1 MMDCITARL
10 TVFFEEPFWVG
21 VFERQTAGKLTACK
35 VTFGA
40 SPSDGEVY
48 AYFLR
53 NWRTLRFSPPI
64 DGQTVRYVRNPKGCS
79 VRLGERLPRESAPR
93 RSRRFNCSVSR
104 TSGNVWNARGSKKR
118 PRPNGGLHSNSK
130 NAGKSTK
137 ATEAKKPLP
146 RERFFQ

>member
-64 DGQTVRYVRNPKGCS
+64 DGQIVRYVRNPKRMQ
-79 VRLGERLPRESAPR
+79 RLAGREITQGIGTKAQQALQLQREQNKRERLE
-93 RSRRFNCSVSR
+93 RSRQQKEAEAERRF
-104 TSGNVWNARGSKKR
+104 ALKQQKR
-118 PRPNGGLHSNSK
+118 
-130 NAGKSTK
+130 
-137 ATEAKKPLP
+137 
-146 RERFFQ
+146 REKHKGH

>member
-10 TVFFEEPFWVG
+10 TVFFEDPFWVG

-35 VTFGA
+35 VTFGT

-64 DGQTVRYVRNPKGCS
+64 DGQIVRYVRNPKRMQ
-79 VRLGERLPRESAPR
+79 RLAGREITQGIGTKAQQALQLQREQNKRERLE
-93 RSRRFNCSVSR
+93 RSRQQKEAEAERRF
-104 TSGNVWNARGSKKR
+104 ALKQQKR
-118 PRPNGGLHSNSK
+118 
-130 NAGKSTK
+130 
-137 ATEAKKPLP
+137 
-146 RERFFQ
+146 REKHKGH

>member
-1 MMDCITARL
+1 MDCITARL

-35 VTFGA
+35 VTFGT

-64 DGQTVRYVRNPKGCS
+64 DGQTVRYVRNPKRMQ
-79 VRLGERLPRESAPR
+79 RLAGREVAQGIGTKAQQALQMQREQNKRERLE
-93 RSRRFNCSVSR
+93 RSRQQKEAEAERRF
-104 TSGNVWNARGSKKR
+104 ALKQQKR
-118 PRPNGGLHSNSK
+118 
-130 NAGKSTK
+130 
-137 ATEAKKPLP
+137 
-146 RERFFQ
+146 REKHKGH

>member
-1 MMDCITARL
+1 MDCITARL

-21 VFERQTAGKLTACK
+21 VFERQTAGKLTVCK

-64 DGQTVRYVRNPKGCS
+64 EGQAVRYVRNPKRMQ
-79 VRLGERLPRESAPR
+79 RLAGREITQGIGTKAQQALQMQREQNRQERLEHSRQQKEAEAE
-93 RSRRFNCSVSR
+93 RRF
-104 TSGNVWNARGSKKR
+104 ALKQQKR
-118 PRPNGGLHSNSK
+118 
-130 NAGKSTK
+130 
-137 ATEAKKPLP
+137 
-146 RERFFQ
+146 REKHKGH

>member
-1 MMDCITARL
+1 MDCITARL

-35 VTFGA
+35 VTFGV

-64 DGQTVRYVRNPKGCS
+64 DGQTVRYVRNPKRMQRQAG
-79 VRLGERLPRESAPR
+79 RLE
-93 RSRRFNCSVSR
+93 RSRQQKEAEAERRF
-104 TSGNVWNARGSKKR
+104 ALKQQKR
-118 PRPNGGLHSNSK
+118 
-130 NAGKSTK
+130 
-137 ATEAKKPLP
+137 
-146 RERFFQ
+146 REKHKGH

>member
-35 VTFGA
+35 VTFGV

-64 DGQTVRYVRNPKGCS
+64 DGQTVRYVRNPKRMQ
-79 VRLGERLPRESAPR
+79 RLAGREITQGIGTKAQQALQMQREQNKRERLE
-93 RSRRFNCSVSR
+93 RSRQQKEAEAERRF
-104 TSGNVWNARGSKKR
+104 AIKQQKR
-118 PRPNGGLHSNSK
+118 
-130 NAGKSTK
+130 
-137 ATEAKKPLP
+137 
-146 RERFFQ
+146 REKHKGH

>member
-1 MMDCITARL
+1 MYCITARL

-64 DGQTVRYVRNPKGCS
+64 EGQAVRYVRNPKRMQ
-79 VRLGERLPRESAPR
+79 RLAGREVAQ
-93 RSRRFNCSVSR
+93 
-104 TSGNVWNARGSKKR
+104 GIG
-118 PRPNGGLHSNSK
+118 
-130 NAGKSTK
+130 TK
-137 ATEAKKPLP
+137 A
-146 RERFFQ
+146 Q